1 VKRTRRVVILGAGGR
16 DFHNFNVYFRNNPGY
31 QVVAFTASAQIPG
44 IDDRRYPRS
53 LAGPR
58 YPKGIPIYSEQELPE
73 LIEELDVDLVVFAY
87 SDVAHEYVMH
97 KASWVMSLGPDFML
111 MGTGTTMLTSK
122 VPVIAVNAVR
132 TGSGK
137 SQTTRRVCEVLTA
150 LGKKTVAIR
159 HPMPYGELSRQGV
172 QRFATYADL
181 DRHKCTIEEREE
193 YEPHLD
199 RGTIVYAGVDYG
211 AILAKAE
218 KEADVIVWDGGNN
231 DFSFYKP
238 DLQIV
243 VADPH
248 RPGHESTYHPGET
261 NIRLA
266 DVVVINKIGT
276 TDYANVESV
285 RASIATM
292 NPEAIVVDAASPIS
306 VDRPELILGRR
317 ALVIEDGPTLTHGEM
332 KYGAGVIAAKKH
344 GAREIVDPRPWLV
357 GSLNETFDQYPNIGA
372 LLPAMGYSTEQIRD
386 MEQTVN
392 ATECDVVVIATP
404 IDLRRLMKIKHPSV
418 MVGYELQEIGRPTL
432 HDVIGD
438 RVATWDK
445 AHGSSAASTK
455 KPAARVRGRSRK
467 GAATRARRKR

>member
-1 VKRTRRVVILGAGGR
+1 MKRTRRVVIMGAGGR
-16 DFHNFNVYFRNNPGY
+16 DFHNFNVFFKNRAEYE
-31 QVVAFTASAQIPG
+31 VVAITASAQIPG

-73 LIEELDVDLVVFAY
+73 IIRDENVDLVVFAY
-87 SDVAHEYVMH
+87 SDVSHEYVMH
-97 KASWVMSLGPDFML
+97 KASWVMGMGPDFML
-111 MGTGTTMLTSK
+111 MGPGTTMLKSK
-122 VPVIAVNAVR
+122 VPVVAVNAVR
-132 TGSGK
+132 TGAGK
-137 SQTTRRVCEVLTA
+137 SQTTRRVCEILKA
-150 LGKKTVAIR
+150 MGKKVVAIR
-159 HPMPYGELSRQGV
+159 HPMPYGNLAQQGV

-211 AILAKAE
+211 EILAKAE

-248 RPGHESTYHPGET
+248 RPGHERSYHPGET

-266 DVVVINKIGT
+266 DVVVLNKI
-276 TDYANVESV
+276 DSSDPANVEKV
-285 RASIATM
+285 RASVAQI
-292 NPEAIVVDAASPIS
+292 NPNAVIVDAASPIS
-306 VDRPELILGRR
+306 VDRPELIKGHR

-332 KYGAGVIAAKKH
+332 KYGAGVIAARKH

-357 GSLNETFDQYPNIGA
+357 GSLRATFEQYPNIGA
-372 LLPAMGYSTEQIRD
+372 LLPAMGYSNEQIRD
-386 MEQTVN
+386 MERTVN
-392 ATECDVVVIATP
+392 ATECDVVIVATP
-404 IDLRRLMKIKHPSV
+404 IDLRRLIKIKHPAV
-418 MVGYELQEIGRPTL
+418 RVGYELQEIGTPTL
-432 HDVIGD
+432 HDAITD
-438 RVATWDK
+438 ALARLDK
-445 AHGSSAASTK
+445 SHAPARQRTAK
-455 KPAARVRGRSRK
+455 KAPAKRAPAK
-467 GAATRARRKR
+467 ATRRRK